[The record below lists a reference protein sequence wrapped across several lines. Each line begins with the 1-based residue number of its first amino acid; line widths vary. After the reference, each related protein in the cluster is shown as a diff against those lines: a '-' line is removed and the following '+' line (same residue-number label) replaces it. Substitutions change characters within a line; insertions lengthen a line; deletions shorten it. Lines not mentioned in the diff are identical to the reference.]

1 MRLLDHLRNSEQKGV
16 DVVRRGISR
25 AREEWG
31 DLERRLRQRMR
42 IYPQKL
48 KKNAMAAGT
57 STDLQPDVP
66 TQRTGSPVETEAR
79 KPIVSVHG
87 HDVKD
92 EGYEKPAA

>member
-1 MRLLDHLRNSEQKGV
+1 MRLLDHLRNREQKSV
-16 DVVRRGISR
+16 NIVRRGIIR

-48 KKNAMAAGT
+48 KKNPMAAGAK
-57 STDLQPDVP
+57 DLQPDVP
-66 TQRTGSPVETEAR
+66 TQRTVSPVEAEAP

-87 HDVKD
+87 QDVKD
-92 EGYEKPAA
+92 DFENPAA

>member
-1 MRLLDHLRNSEQKGV
+1 MRLLDQLRNTEQKSV
-16 DVVRRGISR
+16 NAVRRGMIR

-48 KKNAMAAGT
+48 KKNVMAAGAD
-57 STDLQPDVP
+57 SDLQPDVP
-66 TQRTGSPVETEAR
+66 TQRTVTPAEPETL

-87 HDVKD
+87 RDVRG
-92 EGYEKPAA
+92 EEFENPAA